1 MIFKEETID
10 SKLVYDGKVI
20 KVCEE
25 QVRIE
30 TGRTATREIV
40 VHRGAV
46 ALIALTDDDKI
57 VLVKQYRKAIDD
69 VVFEIPAGKIED
81 DDNDIVGR
89 AKQELIE
96 ETGFNATNVEL
107 IHKCYPSV
115 GYSKEE
121 IYFYLATGLKA
132 GSPCTEEGENI
143 EVILM
148 DFDKAYKMAKEGEF
162 LDAKTTI
169 GILLTYLNKII
180 TKII

>member
-81 DDNDIVGR
+81 DDNDI
-89 AKQELIE
+89 
-96 ETGFNATNVEL
+96 
-107 IHKCYPSV
+107 
-115 GYSKEE
+115 
-121 IYFYLATGLKA
+121 
-132 GSPCTEEGENI
+132 
-143 EVILM
+143 
-148 DFDKAYKMAKEGEF
+148 AYHRSDRRMKNKS
-162 LDAKTTI
+162 LYKTPALQNPTR
-169 GILLTYLNKII
+169 TASCC
-180 TKII
+180 